1 MSPRNKCTHN
11 SLLRGRSFEAKMK
24 EHNDNTYSTASA
36 LCCRFSDLALIT
48 CRLRSL
54 YMVCIIKIV
63 YVLTMFG
70 NVTEYKKT
78 ILYICTLSGGGCG
91 GAC

>member
-1 MSPRNKCTHN
+1 MSPGNKYIHN
-11 SLLRGRSFEAKMK
+11 SLLCGRSFEAKMK

-36 LCCRFSDLALIT
+36 LCCRFSGLALTT

-54 YMVCIIKIV
+54 YMVCIKEIV
-63 YVLTMFG
+63 YVLTRFD
-70 NVTEYKKT
+70 NVTQYKKT